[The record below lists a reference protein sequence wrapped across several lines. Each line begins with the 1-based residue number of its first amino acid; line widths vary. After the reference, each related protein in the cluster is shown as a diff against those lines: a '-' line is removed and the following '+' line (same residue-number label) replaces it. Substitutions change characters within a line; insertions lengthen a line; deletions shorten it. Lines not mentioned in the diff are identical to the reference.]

1 MSKNKISDNTIG
13 MSGIKKHVFTLTS
26 RNNKEGRLGMFG
38 LPLPF
43 IGKSDLPFKP
53 VAMLKCGLPENPHC
67 PPGMQGLVI
76 PRPRNRV
83 CGLADIAA
91 FSA

>member
-1 MSKNKISDNTIG
+1 MQELFSFSSKFSWN
-13 MSGIKKHVFTLTS
+13 GIITAKFLCA
-26 RNNKEGRLGMFG
+26 ERLGMFG